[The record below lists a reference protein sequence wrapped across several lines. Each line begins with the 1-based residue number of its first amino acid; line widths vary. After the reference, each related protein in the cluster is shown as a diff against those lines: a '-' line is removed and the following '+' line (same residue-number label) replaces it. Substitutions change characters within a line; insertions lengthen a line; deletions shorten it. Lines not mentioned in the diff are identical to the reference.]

1 MTAKIN
7 AENVVELNFDDI
19 ESDNYLSIGEVES
32 LLDTYRQTIYTY
44 FKNKTIIKYV
54 YEGKIYISKED
65 IDILRRKINFNKEK
79 RKKKEVKINPTEQ
92 LKESEEL
99 IKLKSLLKEKEIEIN
114 HLKEKNTQL
123 EQSVGESSSQLYDL
137 MQELISLKGYKDR
150 YNDTLTALNERI
162 KEIDILYAEKN
173 DLISQNNKLNISNEY
188 KVLYEKLYDDFK
200 ALEKKHNATVNK
212 LSEYETKNSVNEEY
226 KILYTKLKEDYKIL
240 ESKQETANDKLIKE
254 LKAMNDIQ
262 RDELREII
270 DASKTTTHLLAQ
282 RQLESSKEAAI
293 DIEPVKESF
302 FKKMFKK

>member
-1 MTAKIN
+1 MIAKIDK
-7 AENVVELNFDDI
+7 ENVMELSIDDI
-19 ESDNYLSIGEVES
+19 ETENYLSIGEVES

-44 FKNKTIIKYV
+44 FKNKTIIKYI

-114 HLKEKNTQL
+114 NLKEKNAQL

-150 YNDTLTALNERI
+150 YNDTLTALKERI

-188 KVLYEKLYDDFK
+188 KILYEKLYDDFK

-226 KILYTKLKEDYKIL
+226 KILYTQLKEDYKIL

-282 RQLESSKEAAI
+282 RQLESSKETAI
-293 DIEPVKESF
+293 DIEPIKKSF
-302 FKKMFKK
+302 FKKIFKK